1 MRVTYTFDS
10 YVTHNATNQ
19 ENQSGLRAIEGG
31 DPEGDST

>member
-19 ENQSGLRAIEGG
+19 ENQSGFGATEGV
-31 DPEGDST
+31 DLER